1 MFLSARRCAEP
12 RLSYANSK
20 SRSHFKV
27 MGFCGRGWGG
37 GGYGCLSDC
46 CLVLFI
52 MPRFTFSPFQVGSD
66 RSYNLAEICKDRKF
80 EVFVGDVL
88 SIPLRA
94 DTFDVCLCIAV
105 IHHLATEVG

>member
-1 MFLSARRCAEP
+1 MQNPDSAMQTQ
-12 RLSYANSK
+12 SQGHT
-20 SRSHFKV
+20 SRSWV
-27 MGFCGRGWGG
+27 SVAGGGGG